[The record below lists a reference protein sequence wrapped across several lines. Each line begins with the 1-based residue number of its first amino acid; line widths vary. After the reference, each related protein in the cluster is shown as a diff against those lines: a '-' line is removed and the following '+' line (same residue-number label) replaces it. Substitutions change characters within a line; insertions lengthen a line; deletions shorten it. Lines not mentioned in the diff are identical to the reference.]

1 MPRSISILILLL
13 LPIISFSQ
21 ISYKY
26 GTYTGTGTV
35 RSFNTLGF
43 SPDVLFIKADN
54 ATHTGVIVL
63 SNMPAG
69 NAQRLNSRSSGL
81 TTSLVT
87 SLDANGFTLPTSST
101 TNASGVTY
109 HYIAFDA
116 GSNLVLGSGVGG
128 VSVTGAGFSPEM
140 VWAFTSNTGAVCGPV
155 LGLKAGV
162 NKEVEW
168 HSGDYGNGLW
178 LSSYDADGFT
188 FGGWAG
194 GTCTYY
200 YAMFN
205 ANGNNLLISSYT
217 GNATDNNNITG
228 PGFQPDMLFITN
240 GGSTGQPAIKTA
252 KMSGDA
258 TLSPNSTALV
268 TDVIQEFNAS
278 GFQVG
283 TSNRSNSVQQYAY
296 AAFSGGTMLSLPVT
310 YLYFN
315 AEQINNTVLLK
326 WQTTQEIN
334 NKFYY
339 IQKSIDGINYETIG
353 NVKASN
359 SMNYLFEDK
368 HLEHVLVYYRLIQ
381 VDNDGKENYSKEISL
396 NSFNDG
402 FNIESVFVNAEGSV
416 DVIFLSDDNLN
427 IPIAAQIFNM
437 NGNQLLIDENLHFS
451 DVVANEIKLGD
462 LNLPNGIYI
471 MSLTHQNGVSNKKF
485 IVKH

>member
-1 MPRSISILILLL
+1 MLKKISLTLLTILPSIL
-13 LPIISFSQ
+13 FAQ

-54 ATHTGVIVL
+54 SSYTGVVVL

-69 NAQRLNSRSSGL
+69 KAQKLDSRSSGL
-81 TTSLVT
+81 SSSLVT
-87 SLDANGFTLPTSST
+87 SLDANGFTLPTTNT

-116 GSNLVLGSGVGG
+116 GSNLVLGSSVGG
-128 VSVTGAGFSPEM
+128 VSVTGAGFLPKM
-140 VWAFTSNTGAVCGPV
+140 VWAFTSNTGAICGPV
-155 LGLKAGV
+155 LGIKAGV

-168 HSGDYGNGLW
+168 YSGDYGNGLW

-194 GTCTYY
+194 GSCTYY

-205 ANGNNLLISSYT
+205 ANANNLFVGSYT

-258 TLSPNSTALV
+258 TISTNSTAV
-268 TDVIQEFNAS
+268 ISDVIQDFNAS

-283 TSNRSNSVQQYAY
+283 TSVRSNSVQTYAY

-310 YLYFN
+310 YLNFN
-315 AEQINNTVLLK
+315 AEQTNNKVVLK

-334 NKFYY
+334 NKLFN
-339 IQKSIDGINYETIG
+339 IQKSFDGINYQTIG
-353 NVKASN
+353 YVTANKSGFY
-359 SMNYLFEDK
+359 SFEDK

-402 FNIESVFVNAEGSV
+402 FSIESVFVDEEGSV
-416 DVIFLSDDNLN
+416 DVIYSSDDNLN
-427 IPIAAQIFNM
+427 IPITAQIINM
-437 NGNQLLIDENLHFS
+437 NGNQLIIDEHLHFS
-451 DVVANEIKLGD
+451 EVVVNEIKLGD
-462 LNLPNGIYI
+462 LNLPTGIYI
-471 MSLTHQNGVSNKKF
+471 LSLTHQNGVSNKKF